1 MANSSMRGS
10 RSRKFKAD
18 INVVPYIDV
27 MLVLLVIFMAA
38 APMVNPSVINL
49 PTAGKSALPPPSY
62 IQIALKPDEAATI
75 GVTGGNAPSKQQ
87 AVSSRAELV
96 RRMRELHAQDGELA
110 IMIAADKN
118 IKYDEVIQMVS
129 EAKKIGFGRVG
140 LATR

>member
-1 MANSSMRGS
+1 MANSPMRGG

-75 GVTGGNAPSKQQ
+75 GVTGGSAASKQQ

-129 EAKKIGFGRVG
+129 EAKKIGFNRVG